1 LKPQRCEVRWDLP
14 PWPAR
19 RAPLALAR
27 AGAGGLL
34 KGAACQI
41 FAKYGVA
48 KAEKITRWGAV
59 VALKR
64 MAVLTV
70 R

>member
-1 LKPQRCEVRWDLP
+1 VRWDLP
-14 PWPAR
+14 PWPV
-19 RAPLALAR
+19 AR